1 MTGNP
6 WRGPTSSR
14 WNRCIPFNVVGDP
27 VSNEAP
33 VPSIPAAAQVLV
45 DFVPTKKFFVG
56 IDSDGCAMDAMDIKH
71 QECFTPCYIK
81 HWDLQPISTL
91 ARETALF
98 VNLHSITRGLN
109 RWLALKQLLDLL
121 RDRVEVAERGV
132 TIPEYPE
139 LTAFIEAPGYPLSDK
154 GIAKYYEDHPSE
166 TIARAIRWGDA
177 VNAAIADMVH
187 GCGPF
192 PGVREA
198 MQAMQ
203 ADVDCMTVSATP
215 LHALEYEWNAHGIA
229 QYMKVIAGQE
239 MGSKAEHVQYA
250 AKGKYDDDKIML
262 IGDAPGD
269 RDAAAKVGC
278 AYYPILPGREKQS
291 WARFKDEALPKF
303 LDGTFAGAYQQG
315 LIEEFN
321 AMLPSE
327 VPWETI
333 SGNKTVTMP
342 KVK

>member
-1 MTGNP
+1 M
-6 WRGPTSSR
+6 SQ
-14 WNRCIPFNVVGDP
+14 IPD
-27 VSNEAP
+27 
-33 VPSIPAAAQVLV
+33 AAKVLV
-45 DFVPTKKFFVG
+45 DFQPTKDFFVG

-81 HWDLQPISTL
+81 HWDLQPVSTL
-91 ARETALF
+91 ARQTALF
-98 VNLHSITRGLN
+98 VNLGSVTRGLN

-132 TIPEYPE
+132 TIPDYPE
-139 LTAFIEAPGYPLSDK
+139 LAEFVAAPGYPLSDK
-154 GIAKYYEDHPSE
+154 GIARYYADHPSD
-166 TIARAIRWGDA
+166 TIARAIRWGDT
-177 VNAAIADMVH
+177 VNASIADMVH

-203 ADVDCMTVSATP
+203 PDVDCMTVSATP

-250 AKGKYDDDKIML
+250 AHGKYDADKIML
-262 IGDAPGD
+262 VGDAPGD
-269 RDAAAKVGC
+269 RDAAAKAGC
-278 AYYPILPGREKQS
+278 LYFPILPGHEKES
-291 WARFKDEALPKF
+291 WARFKDEALGRF
-303 LDGTFAGAYQQG
+303 RDGTFAGAYQQS

-321 AMLPSE
+321 RSLPDA

-333 SGNKTVTMP
+333 SGNRTVSLP
-342 KVK
+342 AVK

>member
-1 MTGNP
+1 MTYP
-6 WRGPTSSR
+6 E
-14 WNRCIPFNVVGDP
+14 VVQ
-27 VSNEAP
+27 E
-33 VPSIPAAAQVLV
+33 LV
-45 DFVPTKKFFVG
+45 DFEPTKEFFVG

-91 ARETALF
+91 ARQTALF
-98 VNLHSITRGLN
+98 VNLGSITRGLN

-139 LTAFIEAPGYPLSDK
+139 LTDFTQAPDYPLSDK
-154 GIAKYYEDHPSE
+154 GITAYYKDHPSE
-166 TIARAIRWGDA
+166 TIERAIRWGDA
-177 VNAAIADMVH
+177 VNDSIADMVH

-198 MQAMQ
+198 IEAMQ
-203 ADVDCMTVSATP
+203 ADVDTMVVSATP
-215 LHALEYEWNAHGIA
+215 VHALEYEWNAHGLA
-229 QYMKVIAGQE
+229 PYMKMIAGQE
-239 MGSKAEHVQYA
+239 QGSKAEHVQYA
-250 AKGKYDDDKIML
+250 ASGKYDPEKIML

-269 RDAAAKVGC
+269 RDVAKKAGC
-278 AYYPILPGREKQS
+278 LYYPILPGNEKYS
-291 WARFKDEALPKF
+291 WQRFKDEALDKF
-303 LDGTFAGAYQQG
+303 LKGKYSGSYQEK
-315 LIEEFN
+315 LIDEFN
-321 AMLPSE
+321 SYLPDK

-333 SGNKTVTMP
+333 SGNKDVPMP